1 MNKFFTKAV
10 LTIATVLL
18 CSFLTLSAQ
27 TLAPNTAGV
36 NLFCA
41 DADLTL
47 PAAPAG
53 SDWIVKYSA
62 TATTTPSTGVILTG
76 GNKIANAELK
86 TGYYYL
92 SSKSQTAG
100 SCESEMQEI
109 PVYVLKP
116 LAPTI
121 TPANFCVESPL
132 AQVGNVTNPEDPTK
146 AALVY
151 QWYTVSGGTETIIAG
166 ANTKDYTPTAP
177 TVGSITYRLKVGY
190 EINGSKYCPQT
201 TDQTITVTAKP
212 TKPTITIGTAQGT
225 AGAVTF

>member
-1 MNKFFTKAV
+1 MNKFLTKTI
-10 LTIATVLL
+10 LTIAAIVL

-36 NLFCA
+36 NLFCSG
-41 DADLTL
+41 ADLTL
-47 PAAPAG
+47 PAAPTGA
-53 SDWIVKYSA
+53 DWIVKYSA
-62 TATTTPSTGVILTG
+62 TPTTTPSTGVILTG
-76 GNKIANAELK
+76 GNKIPNGDLK

-116 LAPTI
+116 LVPTI
-121 TPANFCVESPL
+121 TPAPFCVESPL
-132 AQVGNVTNPEDPTK
+132 AQIGNVTNPEDPTK

-151 QWYTVSGGTETIIAG
+151 QWYTVSGSTETIING

-177 TVGSITYRLKVGY
+177 TVGSVTYRFRVGY
-190 EINGSKYCPQT
+190 EINGSKYCAQT
-201 TDQTITVTAKP
+201 VDETITVTAKP
-212 TKPTITIGTAQGT
+212 TKPTLTIGTAHGT